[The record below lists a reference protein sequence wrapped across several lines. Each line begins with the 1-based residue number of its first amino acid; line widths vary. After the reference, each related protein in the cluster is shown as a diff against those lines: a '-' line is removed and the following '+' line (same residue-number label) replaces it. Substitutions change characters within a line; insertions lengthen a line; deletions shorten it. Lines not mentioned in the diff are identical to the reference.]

1 MDNIFSSSSKR
12 NKPSS
17 PKSHSTTRKKTSS
30 NHKGSTPKSISIKVE
45 SKSPQTIQEFNLK
58 FPEPLPDKINF
69 DEKLSKK
76 MTLLVNKHQE
86 IKPFIG
92 ATLFKDIFY
101 LYLFN
106 KYKTKCFI
114 AHGTKNMVPEIK
126 ISINQDNPNIND
138 NLLKSLAQILANCI
152 SKNEPIIIIPL
163 SLKITSGEKTS
174 GHANL
179 LIYRNNT
186 RQLEHF
192 EPHGFDFQGVSRE
205 TMYLVN
211 ETLDKDLDYLVKN
224 INTELDEKNLLPI
237 KLLKA
242 HEVCPRLDGVQVLE
256 EMSRLPKLPIE
267 PEGYC
272 AAWSMFFAEMCLKN
286 PEIPSE
292 QIYRAILDERI
303 KKGSNLD
310 YFKKMIRGYTCF
322 INNKMA
328 KYFSQILG
336 VETTS
341 AKLHSY
347 HEEKD
352 RTNIDPPEMTN
363 LLYKLNYLIN
373 EETNPGNPA
382 DIKKNKILKDTLKK
396 YTSFKKTIRKS
407 TSSSDLS
414 DKEKESRR
422 HIKQLNGEYST
433 KLVEF
438 LDRRIAK
445 DKERRANEK
454 IRKAEEKEKKAT
466 EKLRKAEEKERK
478 ATEQAEEKLRKVE
491 EKERK
496 ATEQL
501 RKAEEKEKKAIERLR
516 KITEKQQKATE
527 KEEEK
532 QKNTAEEKLAS
543 KTAKSKLKT
552 NKAKTV
558 KNKSQSEPN
567 DI

>member
-114 AHGTKNMVPEIK
+114 AHGSKNTVPEIK
-126 ISINQDNPNIND
+126 ISINQDKPNIND
-138 NLLKSLAQILANCI
+138 NLLKGLAQILANCI

-192 EPHGFDFQGVSRE
+192 EPHGVDFQGVSEE
-205 TMYLVN
+205 TMFLVN

-256 EMSRLPKLPIE
+256 NMSRLPKLPIE

-272 AAWSMFFAEMCLKN
+272 VAWSMFFAEMCLKN

-347 HEEKD
+347 HEEKE
-352 RTNIDPPEMTN
+352 RTDIDPPEMTN

-373 EETNPGNPA
+373 KEANSVNLA
-382 DIKKNKILKDTLKK
+382 DTKVLKDTFKK
-396 YTSFKKTIRKS
+396 YTSFKKTIKKS

-422 HIKQLNGEYST
+422 NMKQLNEVYST

-438 LDRRIAK
+438 IDRKIAK
-445 DKERRANEK
+445 DKERKANEK
-454 IRKAEEKEKKAT
+454 IRKAEEKERKAT
-466 EKLRKAEEKERK
+466 EKLRKAEEKEQK
-478 ATEQAEEKLRKVE
+478 ATEQAEEKKRKAE

-501 RKAEEKEKKAIERLR
+501 RKV
-516 KITEKQQKATE
+516 TEKQQKATE

-532 QKNTAEEKLAS
+532 KRKMEEKLLS
-543 KTAKSKLKT
+543 KTAKSRPKT
-552 NKAKTV
+552 SKAKTL